1 MSPTSKLFEPIKL
14 GDLDLRHRVVHA
26 PLTRFKATKTGHVQI
41 QPMVKEYYA
50 QRSGV
55 PGTFLIAEA
64 TLIHDKAG
72 GYYNVPGIW
81 TEEQVESWKQ
91 VTSAVH
97 ENKSFI
103 FCQLWALGR
112 AANTSILQ
120 EKGLPYVAPSPTQKP
135 DTTHGILPREL
146 TIEEIREFIQL
157 YAQAAKNAVFGAGF
171 DGVEIHGANGYL
183 IDQFLQDMT
192 NLRTDEYGGSI
203 EKRSRFALEVVDAVV
218 EAVGA
223 KRLGVRLSPWSQ
235 FQGMGMKDPIP
246 QYTHFVSEL
255 KKKHPDLAYVH
266 VIEPRIDG
274 GSDRTT
280 TSESG
285 AIETNQF
292 LRDICSSLPIISAGG
307 YTRGKAIAASD
318 ATGCLVAFGRLFIS
332 NPFLPIRLKNDIPL
346 NQYDR
351 KTFYTPGDSK
361 DGDPSVGYIDYPF
374 VELN

>member
-1 MSPTSKLFEPIKL
+1 MSSTSKLFEPIKL
-14 GDLDLRHRVVHA
+14 GDLDLRHRIVHA

-50 QRSGV
+50 QRSSV
-55 PGTFLIAEA
+55 PGTFLITES
-64 TLIHDKAG
+64 TLVHDKAG

-81 TEEQVESWKQ
+81 TEEQV
-91 VTSAVH
+91 TSAVH

-103 FCQLWALGR
+103 FCQLRALGR
-112 AANTSILQ
+112 AANPSVLQ
-120 EKGLPYVAPSPTQKP
+120 EKGLPYVAPSPTQELN
-135 DTTHGILPREL
+135 TAHGILPREL
-146 TIEEIREFIQL
+146 TIEEIRELIQL
-157 YAQAAKNAVFGAGF
+157 FAQAAKTAVFSAGF
-171 DGVEIHGANGYL
+171 DGVEVHAASGYL
-183 IDQFLQDMT
+183 IDQFLQDTT

-203 EKRSRFALEVVDAVV
+203 ENRSRFALEVVDAVG

-235 FQGMGMKDPIP
+235 VRGMGMKDPIP
-246 QYTHFVSEL
+246 QFSHFVSEL

-266 VIEPRIDG
+266 VIEARVDDP
-274 GSDRTT
+274 SDRTT
-280 TSESG
+280 SG

-292 LRDICSSLPIISAGG
+292 LRDIWSPLPIISAGG
-307 YTRGKAIAASD
+307 YTREKAIAAAD

-332 NPFLPIRLKNDIPL
+332 NPDLPIRLKSDIPL

-361 DGDPSVGYIDYPF
+361 DEDPSIGYIDYPF